1 MTCKKKKKINISV
14 ITAPCA
20 NYPSAGSSC
29 NRHTRAPW
37 SGCFPRP
44 KLELTAI
51 DISRDQW
58 DRACF
63 LFPSPAFW
71 LHAFAFSPAHPPSPG
86 SWGTHIYNLAPA
98 VATRGAEEQKTRR
111 RLPSLK
117 RQPRTPQKK
126 PLFPSVSL
134 QTNGREGGPAV
145 APILSTK
152 KEPSIHRIWELGA
165 KSRPDRQTQPRLFC
179 LLALV

>member
-1 MTCKKKKKINISV
+1 MNYKKIKLTLQTSLMTCKKKKKINISV

-63 LFPSPAFW
+63 LSPR
-71 LHAFAFSPAHPPSPG
+71 PPSGCMPLHSAQLIPPAQAPG
-86 SWGTHIYNLAPA
+86 EHTSTTLHQQLLQEVQKNKRPGEGSHPLKGSQGHLKRNPCFPQCLFKRMGE
-98 VATRGAEEQKTRR
+98 RGAQ
-111 RLPSLK
+111 L
-117 RQPRTPQKK
+117 
-126 PLFPSVSL
+126 
-134 QTNGREGGPAV
+134 
-145 APILSTK
+145 
-152 KEPSIHRIWELGA
+152 
-165 KSRPDRQTQPRLFC
+165 
-179 LLALV
+179 